1 MTLDGDTRQEQIE
14 QYLNGNM
21 TTAEINFFEELMKRD
36 AALAAEVALQ
46 QDLKT
51 FVQNK
56 KKRTFRDTIK
66 SIGNDF
72 FD

>member
-1 MTLDGDTRQEQIE
+1 MTLDGDTRQEQI
-14 QYLNGNM
+14 QRYLNGNM
-21 TTAEINFFEELMKRD
+21 TIAETNSFEELMKTD
-36 AALAAEVALQ
+36 EALAAEVALQ